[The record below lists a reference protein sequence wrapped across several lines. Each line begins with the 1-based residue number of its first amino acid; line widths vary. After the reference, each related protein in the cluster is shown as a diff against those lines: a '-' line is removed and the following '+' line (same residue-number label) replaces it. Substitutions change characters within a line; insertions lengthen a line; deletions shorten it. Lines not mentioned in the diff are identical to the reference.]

1 MEMSEREEN
10 DRDARR
16 DEDAFPDPPE
26 PVTHWHSVVLAGSFD
41 LDTSNGELLIN
52 GEPFPYYLSDKP
64 VRSESVAP
72 GIHVV
77 WLPLLVQGS
86 VAIHDGATFLTV
98 RPEDSSH
105 D

>member
-41 LDTSNGELLIN
+41 LNMSNGELLIN

-86 VAIHDGATFLTV
+86 VAMHDGATFLSAGAEGD
-98 RPEDSSH
+98 R
-105 D
+105 